1 MSPHT
6 LSCDEDQAGK
16 NRVRV
21 YRTLQWGQTTPSHTR
36 ATAPPKE
43 QHVLSGS
50 VMCNFLWPPCS
61 LPGYPAHGISQAR
74 ILERVAIS
82 FSKEAIVHNHNP
94 ELQTPSPLLS
104 TISSHL
110 RGESLTWALWIE
122 FRNLDNY
129 CSLTYIFWGV
139 RSTAFRKR
147 AW

>member
-1 MSPHT
+1 MRPDHAFPHQGHCSAKGAT
-6 LSCDEDQAGK
+6 CAQWLSH
-16 NRVRV
+16 VRLFV
-21 YRTLQWGQTTPSHTR
+21 T
-36 ATAPPKE
+36 
-43 QHVLSGS
+43 
-50 VMCNFLWPPCS
+50 PCS

-74 ILERVAIS
+74 ILERVAVS

-129 CSLTYIFWGV
+129 CSFTYIFLGGEV
-139 RSTAFRKR
+139 YSFPQKGLVSKTG
-147 AW
+147 